1 MKRIIFSKFS
11 SKRRFDEVLNL
22 LKNNMG
28 MCYLILNLLIGT
40 IAGCLSAK
48 NADDST
54 LAGLDFIFNGNIS
67 AKLSQ
72 SLIENFVT
80 SFSSYFIF
88 VLAVFLMGL
97 SLWGFLVI
105 PFIVFFR
112 GFVTGLSSGFLCAR
126 YGIFGFVFNVFIL
139 LPGILL
145 SSLAV
150 LLMSRES
157 INFSVNVSSRFLPL
171 KIKTQKQI
179 ALKTFLVRTG
189 MILIV
194 VAVAS
199 IIDVAF
205 TNTFSGFF
213 DFNTIVDVA
222 RT

>member
-1 MKRIIFSKFS
+1 
-11 SKRRFDEVLNL
+11 
-22 LKNNMG
+22 
-28 MCYLILNLLIGT
+28 MCYLILNLLVGT
-40 IAGCLSAK
+40 VIGCLSAR

-54 LAGLDFIFNGNIS
+54 LTGLDFIFNGNIN

-72 SLIENFVT
+72 SLFENFAT

-88 VLAVFLMGL
+88 ILAVFLMGL
-97 SLWGFLVI
+97 SLWGFLAI
-105 PFIVFFR
+105 PLIVFSR

-126 YGIFGFVFNVFIL
+126 YGMYGFVFNVFIL

-157 INFSVNVSSRFLPL
+157 INFSINISSHFLPL
-171 KIKTQKQI
+171 KMRNQKQV

-189 MILIV
+189 MVLIV

-199 IIDVAF
+199 IVDV
-205 TNTFSGFF
+205 TFMNVFSAFF
-213 DFNTIVDVA
+213 DFNMDC
-222 RT
+222 